1 MTNPAADLPAST
13 TAPGRVYGEPRA
25 AGAVLTGLG
34 LVAAAAAP
42 AVALFLLLRALGLC
56 YEGALGSLFDHAWFP
71 GEGRLGILP
80 LILGS
85 TGAALLGLTIAA
97 PLGLGTAIWLRFYAR
112 RRAANACEAALG
124 VLAGTPS
131 VVFGLFGTYWVLP
144 VLGALHGGEGRT
156 GSLLAAG
163 IVLAMMIVP
172 SFAVFAL
179 AALRQVPDGLLRDG
193 AALGLSRAAVIRS
206 LALRAARPGLI
217 GAATLAL
224 ARALGEALAVEM
236 VAGNVPNLP
245 TSLLQPVRTLTATL
259 VQEFE
264 YARGVHADALHL
276 VALTVVALAALLTS
290 IAFRLGRG
298 PAITAPEAG

>member
-1 MTNPAADLPAST
+1 MTPPTGTIQPTASAPARAH
-13 TAPGRVYGEPRA
+13 GEPRTA
-25 AGAVLTGLG
+25 AALLCGLG
-34 LVAAAAAP
+34 LMAAAAAP
-42 AVALFLLLRALGLC
+42 AVAVFLLLRALGLC
-56 YEGALGSLFDHAWFP
+56 SAGALGSLFDVAWFP
-71 GEGRLGILP
+71 GEGRLGLLP
-80 LILGS
+80 LVLGS
-85 TGAALLGLTIAA
+85 VAAALVSLFIAV
-97 PLGLGTAIWLRFYAR
+97 PLGLGTAIWLRFFAR
-112 RRAANACEAALG
+112 RRATGLCEAVLG
-124 VLAGTPS
+124 ILAGTPS

-144 VLGALHGGEGRT
+144 LLGSLVGGGST

-193 AALGLSRAAVIRS
+193 AALGLSRAAVIRG

-217 GAATLAL
+217 AAATLAL

-245 TSLLQPVRTLTATL
+245 YSLLQPVRTLTATL

-290 IAFRLGRG
+290 IACRLGRG
-298 PAITAPEAG
+298 PAVAAAEAG